1 MTKQASPVTTVWQG
15 KYLQILSRRNWEFVD
30 RRNIRGIVIV
40 VAVNER
46 NELVLVEQYRPPVD
60 SQVIE
65 MPAGLVGDLP
75 GGDKEPFEVAAQ
87 RELFEE
93 TGYEAA
99 GMDKLIEGPP
109 AVGISSEQV
118 TFYRARDVRKTGA
131 GGGDAS
137 ENIRV
142 HEVPLA
148 RVRAWLDGMTRQG
161 KLVDPKVYAGLLFAA
176 GNP

>member
-1 MTKQASPVTTVWQG
+1 MQASPVTTVWQG
-15 KYLQILSRRNWEFVD
+15 KYLQILSRHNWEFVD

-40 VAVNER
+40 VAVNAR

-93 TGYEAA
+93 TGYESA
-99 GMDKLIEGPP
+99 GMEKLIEGPP
-109 AVGISSEQV
+109 AVGISSELV

-148 RVRAWLDGMTRQG
+148 GVRAWLEGMTRQG
-161 KLVDPKVYAGLLFAA
+161 KLVDPKVYAGLFFVV